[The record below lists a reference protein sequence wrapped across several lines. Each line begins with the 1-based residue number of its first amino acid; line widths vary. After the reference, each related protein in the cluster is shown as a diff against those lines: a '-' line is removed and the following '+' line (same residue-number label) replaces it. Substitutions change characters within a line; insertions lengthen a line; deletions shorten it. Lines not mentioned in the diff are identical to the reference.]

1 MLENM
6 KYAINN
12 KKFEEIKLLWKN
24 WVILLVWV
32 LILLLFVQTIGIV
45 IHEVGHYAAGK
56 AYGCENLSISIA
68 KLSWKDS
75 ISNVSGWESCKFP
88 LVMNKDG
95 TRVCNYQTNVV
106 SIAGL
111 TLSLIILI
119 PFIIFLN
126 RIFRRKA
133 KRLHLKK
140 SYLIIVLLFVT
151 AMAIASASIDLFK
164 IGECLFNTQTGNIIF
179 KIVNLLPTLITIPI
193 YFVFL
198 SDLIRIIRA

>member
-1 MLENM
+1 M
-6 KYAINN
+6 KDITSN
-12 KKFEEIKLLWKN
+12 KKFEEIKLLGKSWA
-24 WVILLVWV
+24 ILLCWI
-32 LILLLFVQTIGIV
+32 LILALFVQTIGIV

-95 TRVCNYQTNVV
+95 TRVCNCQTNVV

-111 TLSLIILI
+111 ILSLIILI
-119 PFIIFLN
+119 PLVIFLN

-140 SYLIIVLLFVT
+140 SYLFIMLLFVVV
-151 AMAIASASIDLFK
+151 MAIVSASIDLFK
-164 IGECLFNTQTGNIIF
+164 IGECLFNTQVGEIIRR
-179 KIVNLLPTLITIPI
+179 ISNLLSTLIIIPI
-193 YFVFL
+193 YLVFL
-198 SDLIRIIRA
+198 SDLIKIIKKE

>member
-1 MLENM
+1 M
-6 KYAINN
+6 KAIISN
-12 KKFEEIKLLWKN
+12 KQFEELKLLLKN
-24 WVILLVWV
+24 WVILVGWI

-75 ISNVSGWESCKFP
+75 ISNVSGWETCKFP

-95 TRVCNYQTNVV
+95 TRVCNPQTNIV

-119 PFIIFLN
+119 PLVIFLN
-126 RIFRRKA
+126 RIFRTKV
-133 KRLHLKK
+133 KRLHLKN
-140 SYLIIVLLFVT
+140 SYLFLVLLFVIF
-151 AMAIASASIDLFK
+151 MAIESASIDLFK
-164 IGECLFNTQTGNIIF
+164 IGECLFNTQVGETIRRIS
-179 KIVNLLPTLITIPI
+179 NLLSTLIIIPI
-193 YFVFL
+193 YLVFVY
-198 SDLIRIIRA
+198 DLIGIIRA

>member
-1 MLENM
+1 M
-6 KYAINN
+6 KIDSKAL
-12 KKFEEIKLLWKN
+12 EEIKLLWKN
-24 WVILLVWV
+24 WIILLGWI

-56 AYGCENLSISIA
+56 AYGCENLLISIA

-95 TRVCNYQTNVV
+95 TRVCNSQTNVV

-111 TLSLIILI
+111 ALSLIILI
-119 PFIIFLN
+119 PLIIFLN
-126 RIFRRKA
+126 RIFRKRV
-133 KRLHLKK
+133 KRLHLKN
-140 SYLIIVLLFVT
+140 SYLFLVLLFVIF
-151 AMAIASASIDLFK
+151 MAIESASIDLFK

-193 YFVFL
+193 YLVFV
-198 SDLIRIIRA
+198 SDLIRIVRKE